1 MVDYET
7 RFTGVGGQGI
17 QLMATTLA
25 VAATDEGR
33 DVLMSSEID
42 GWMRGG
48 HSLATVVVA
57 DEPVRALPVVAQV
70 AAAVAM
76 HPMRWPDVEARL
88 RPGALVVVNE
98 TLFDQEIQVAG
109 VRRFDVPATALAA
122 EMGNAMVAGFVM
134 LGAYTAI
141 TELVSLDAL
150 VAAMGKLV
158 PPYRRQHVAANE
170 AALRAGFEHGPR
182 AVATVWPSS
191 VAGAQR

>member
-1 MVDYET
+1 MDHET
-7 RFTGVGGQGI
+7 RFTGAAGQGI

-25 VAATDEGR
+25 LAATDEGR

-76 HPMRWPDVEARL
+76 HPMRWPIVEARL
-88 RPGALVVVNE
+88 RPSGVVVVNE
-98 TLFDQEIQVAG
+98 TLFEEEIRVAG
-109 VRRFDVPATALAA
+109 VRRFDVPATALAT
-122 EMGNAMVAGFVM
+122 EMGNVMVAGFVL

-141 TELVSLDAL
+141 TEIVSLDAL
-150 VAAMGKLV
+150 VAAMRKLV

-170 AALRAGFEHGPR
+170 TALRAGFERGPR
-182 AVATVWPSS
+182 AAAAVWPSS
-191 VAGAQR
+191 LAGAQ